1 MSDAQAGSNAAQHA
15 ASEDRAVASL
25 DQARRAVETATTDV
39 RKFSRRL
46 GREQSWQARSAAA
59 FVDVLRTG
67 VRAAPLTMMG
77 LAFVAG
83 AMLFSPRRRRVR

>member
-1 MSDAQAGSNAAQHA
+1 MSDAQASSNASSHA

-25 DQARRAVETATTDV
+25 NEARRAVETAATDV

-46 GREQSWQARSAAA
+46 GHEQSWQARSAAV
-59 FVDVLRTG
+59 FVDVLRTS
-67 VRAAPLTMMG
+67 VRAAPLTMMS

-83 AMLFSPRRRRVR
+83 AMLFSPRRRRAR

>member
-1 MSDAQAGSNAAQHA
+1 MSDAQASSTAAQA

-25 DQARRAVETATTDV
+25 NEARRAVETAATDV

-46 GREQSWQARSAAA
+46 GRERSWQARSAAVV
-59 FVDVLRTG
+59 VDVLRTS
-67 VRAAPLTMMG
+67 VRAAPLTMMS

-83 AMLFSPRRRRVR
+83 AMLFSPRRRRAR